1 MCQPDDFI
9 TLAEGARP
17 DFSEDGESVRAVRPL
32 RILFI
37 SAKSGGGHDGTAHAL
52 AHLLQ
57 VAPGAN
63 ITWQCL
69 DIYEGRLRTLPW
81 LARIR
86 QHGTWLWSL
95 FLRITA
101 WPWMLRLLRWALAER
116 MTRSVLARV
125 EQAPDVVIAT
135 HFAAAQILT
144 TVAARLAR
152 RPSTVIVATDY
163 LPHRSWLASA
173 DLLLVSREPGLALAR
188 AVCPP
193 TQKIVPLTLL
203 PCKPA
208 MARRRPI
215 SRQGR
220 LRLLAVM
227 GADGTSGRRLV
238 RLLRAVARCDWSHRV
253 EVEVICGHNEKLRG
267 TLARLAQAGTPARQ
281 GVTGEGAKGLRVHA
295 TGFVTDLPQRLADAD
310 ICLLRASPLVM
321 TEAIAAATPVI
332 AFDWHAHEAANAQLL
347 ESWGC
352 GRATRSTRELVA
364 VLRDWVLD
372 DALLTRVRDR
382 ARQVAL
388 EALRPGDVYR
398 LLDPLHPPELSG
410 GRP

>member
-1 MCQPDDFI
+1 VYQPDEFI
-9 TLAEGARP
+9 TLAGGARP
-17 DFSEDGESVRAVRPL
+17 DFAVDGESVRGRRP
-32 RILFI
+32 RHILFI

-57 VAPGAN
+57 AAPGAD

-81 LARIR
+81 LARVR
-86 QHGTWLWSL
+86 QYGTWLWSL
-95 FLRITA
+95 FLKITA
-101 WPWMLRLLRWALAER
+101 WPWVLRLFRWALAER
-116 MTRSVLARV
+116 MTRSVIDRV

-144 TVAARLAR
+144 NVAARLAP

-173 DLLLVSREPGLALAR
+173 DLMLVSREPGLALAR
-188 AVCPP
+188 AICPP

-208 MARRRPI
+208 MPRRAPI

-238 RLLRAVARCDWSHRV
+238 RLLRAIARCDWSQLV
-253 EVEVICGHNEKLRG
+253 EVEVICGHNEKLRETIADLG
-267 TLARLAQAGTPARQ
+267 QAGTPAGQ
-281 GVTGEGAKGLRVHA
+281 GVTGDRAEGLRVHA
-295 TGFVTDLPQRLADAD
+295 AGFVTDLPQRLADAD

-321 TEAIAAATPVI
+321 TEAIAAATPAI

-352 GRATRSTRELVA
+352 GRSTRSTRELAA

-372 DALLTRVRDR
+372 DALLTRVRER
-382 ARQVAL
+382 ARQLAA
-388 EALRPGDVYR
+388 EALGPRDIYR
-398 LLDPLHPPELSG
+398 LLGSIHLPPPTR

>member
-1 MCQPDDFI
+1 MYQPDEFI
-9 TLAEGARP
+9 TPAEGARP
-17 DFSEDGESVRAVRPL
+17 HSAPDTESVRAARPL

-52 AHLLQ
+52 ARLLQ
-57 VAPGAN
+57 AVPGAD

-95 FLRITA
+95 FLRVTA

-173 DLLLVSREPGLALAR
+173 DLLLVSREPGLALGR

-208 MARRRPI
+208 AQRRRPI

-253 EVEVICGHNEKLRG
+253 EVEVICGHNEKLRK
-267 TLARLAQAGTPARQ
+267 TLARLAQAGARQ
-281 GVTGEGAKGLRVHA
+281 GVTGEETEGLRVHA

-332 AFDWHAHEAANAQLL
+332 AFDWHAHEVANAQLL

-352 GRATRSTRELVA
+352 GRASRSTRELVA
-364 VLRDWVLD
+364 VLREWVLD

-382 ARQVAL
+382 ARQVAR
-388 EALRPGDVYR
+388 EALRPRDVYR
-398 LLDPLHPPELSG
+398 LLDPLHLPELSG

>member
-1 MCQPDDFI
+1 VHPPDEFI
-9 TLAEGARP
+9 TPADGARP
-17 DFSEDGESVRAVRPL
+17 DFAALDESVRAAGPL

-57 VAPGAN
+57 AAPGADV
-63 ITWQCL
+63 TWQCL

-101 WPWMLRLLRWALAER
+101 WPWVLRLLRWALAER

-125 EQAPDVVIAT
+125 ERAPDVVIAT
-135 HFAAAQILT
+135 HFAAAQILS
-144 TVAARLAR
+144 TVAARLAH

-188 AVCPP
+188 GVCPP

-208 MARRRPI
+208 MARRHPI

-220 LRLLAVM
+220 LRVLAVM

-238 RLLRAVARCDWSHRV
+238 RLLRAVARCDWSNLV

-267 TLARLAQAGTPARQ
+267 TIAQLGQANPPAKRS
-281 GVTGEGAKGLRVHA
+281 VTGDGAKGLRVHA

-332 AFDWHAHEAANAQLL
+332 AFDWHAHEAANARFL

-352 GRATRSTRELVA
+352 GRATRSTRELA
-364 VLRDWVLD
+364 AILRDWVLD
-372 DALLTRVRDR
+372 DALLTRVRER
-382 ARQVAL
+382 SRQLAA
-388 EALRPGDVYR
+388 EALRPGDIYR
-398 LLDPLHPPELSG
+398 LLCSLQLSELSG
-410 GRP
+410 VRP

>member
-1 MCQPDDFI
+1 VYQPDEFI
-9 TLAEGARP
+9 TPAEGAIPHSAP
-17 DFSEDGESVRAVRPL
+17 DTKSVRAARPL

-52 AHLLQ
+52 AHLLRA
-57 VAPGAN
+57 APGAN

-81 LARIR
+81 LARVR
-86 QHGTWLWSL
+86 QHGTWLWGL

-101 WPWMLRLLRWALAER
+101 WPWVLRLLRWALAER
-116 MTRSVLARV
+116 MTRSVLDRV

-144 TVAARLAR
+144 TVAARLAL

-173 DLLLVSREPGLALAR
+173 DLLLVSREPGMALAR
-188 AVCPP
+188 GVCPP

-208 MARRRPI
+208 MPRKAPI

-238 RLLRAVARCDWSHRV
+238 RLLRAVARCDWSHLV
-253 EVEVICGHNEKLRG
+253 EVEVICGHNDKLRG
-267 TLARLAQAGTPARQ
+267 TIAQLGQANPPARQ
-281 GVTGEGAKGLRVHA
+281 GVTGEGAEGLRVHA

-352 GRATRSTRELVA
+352 GRATRSTRELAA

-372 DALLTRVRDR
+372 DALLTRVRER
-382 ARQVAL
+382 ARQVAQ
-388 EALRPGDVYR
+388 EALRPGDVHR
-398 LLDPLHPPELSG
+398 LLDSLHLLAPTRSQP
-410 GRP
+410 